1 MKLRDFWGWVGV
13 LAILAGLLFTLT
25 EMVYYGIDKEM
36 ANREKAAQRYMINSA
51 IFAPADSQ

>member
-1 MKLRDFWGWVGV
+1 MKLRDVLGWVGV

-36 ANREKAAQRYMINSA
+36 TNRESAMQRHIVEGGM
-51 IFAPADSQ
+51 